1 MENIINLTY
10 LYSEK
15 INYHKKYVYNYKKES
30 QIINRIRDLRSDQQY
45 LDKENKCLNKIIIK
59 SYTEIFITQ
68 SYLAT
73 LCTSVTGL
81 PSSPNTETEEYS
93 KDVKYFLN
101 KNSRKNFIPSYSIAI
116 INIPITEP
124 MRPKIEN

>member
-1 MENIINLTY
+1 MRIDEQH
-10 LYSEK
+10 LY
-15 INYHKKYVYNYKKES
+15 IWDKY
-30 QIINRIRDLRSDQQY
+30 
-45 LDKENKCLNKIIIK
+45 LNKHHNKELDINQY
-59 SYTEIFITQ
+59 SLITQ

-81 PSSPNTETEEYS
+81 PSSPNTETDEYS

-101 KNSRKNFIPSYSIAI
+101 KNSRKNFIPSYSIAK

-124 MRPKIEN
+124 MRPGIED